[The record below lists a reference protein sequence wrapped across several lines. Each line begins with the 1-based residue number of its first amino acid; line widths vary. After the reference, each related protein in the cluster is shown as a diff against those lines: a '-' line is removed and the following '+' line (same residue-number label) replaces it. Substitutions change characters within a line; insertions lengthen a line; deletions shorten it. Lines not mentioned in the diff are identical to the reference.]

1 MLRSTAVPPGNKPI
15 DPRGDPKYYGY
26 TWTNWMD
33 FYDQTPPNPGKGW
46 KLRPNFNDEFILRSI
61 GDQKTILN
69 IWVLCFG
76 IILNVNVSVVPPNAM
91 FTQRCVKVAESFC
104 QFDILPNTLKEI
116 RGGLAWFRQMRG
128 NRMLVSGTRW
138 QHGSQ
143 ICFTTFIKWKLAHKM
158 VENSTTPIARE
169 KISTDLGSLE
179 F

>member
-69 IWVLCFG
+69 I
-76 IILNVNVSVVPPNAM
+76 
-91 FTQRCVKVAESFC
+91 
-104 QFDILPNTLKEI
+104 
-116 RGGLAWFRQMRG
+116 
-128 NRMLVSGTRW
+128 
-138 QHGSQ
+138 
-143 ICFTTFIKWKLAHKM
+143 
-158 VENSTTPIARE
+158 
-169 KISTDLGSLE
+169 
-179 F
+179 